1 MHHWRKEAS
10 SDAKVYSN
18 SVNPL
23 LLIDTC
29 NVLHADPAL
38 RRLMNCDG
46 LDVATQHLLEQV
58 RVLHD
63 REGFELH
70 LVVDGEGP
78 GLRQSPVPGS
88 TRLSVIH
95 TPHGMT
101 ADALIESWLMRLKE
115 GWNITVASEDRIIQN
130 TATSHGAD
138 VLTAEQLLSWVDRV
152 SSRLQR
158 SIRQTNSQTTFSNSL
173 ESYFK

>member
-1 MHHWRKEAS
+1 MHHLRKEAS
-10 SDAKVYSN
+10 SVTKVYSN

-29 NVLHADPAL
+29 NVLHADRAL
-38 RRLMNCDG
+38 RGLMNRDG
-46 LDVATQHLLEQV
+46 LEVATQQLLEQV

-63 REGFELH
+63 SEGFELH
-70 LVVDGEGP
+70 LVVDGEGT

-95 TPHGMT
+95 TPYGMT

-115 GWNITVASEDRIIQN
+115 GWTITVASEDRIIQN
-130 TATSHGAD
+130 TAISHGAQ
-138 VLTAEQLLSWVDRV
+138 VLTAEQLLQWVARV

-158 SIRQTNSQTTFSNSL
+158 SIRQTNSQKSFSNSL
-173 ESYFK
+173 ESYF